1 MDEHVALYRKYR
13 PQTFDEIVG
22 QKAPVT
28 TLRQAVIEGR
38 ISHAYL
44 FCGQH
49 GSGKTTIAKVF
60 SRAVNCEHPVNGNPC
75 NECASC
81 KGILNGTILDV
92 IEMDAASNNSVENIR
107 QIVSEVSFAPSA
119 TKYKVY
125 IIDEVH
131 MLSGSAFNALL
142 KTLEE
147 PPKHVIFLFATTE
160 VHKIPATILS
170 RCQRYDFKRIPTE
183 LISDRL
189 RYISEKE
196 NIDISNDAIKLIT
209 AQSDGALRD
218 ALTLLDTMQ
227 TLQGAGGHKIT
238 DSDVEQATGT
248 VDNQFLFK
256 TANALIDG
264 RFEELIDLCFELRE
278 SGRDYT
284 KVTLEIA
291 HYLRDLLVIRVKADP
306 LMHLPYTVDT
316 IKQMYL
322 TANKVSADTLVGM
335 ISFLSKSAMDFKT
348 SPDIPTSFEL
358 MMLRLCGRK
367 SKLEVSPLVIPDFEK
382 MQAEAASGEMH
393 LAPSKPEE
401 TKEPEESPEEEKAEI
416 AVPVSKEGSA
426 EEKIS
431 SEPEEEPDLDV
442 PLVEED
448 QEDGSITGSE
458 PETASPSESD
468 TSFLNFS
475 FEPDMKPESP
485 VSPFFTGAVAAANDE
500 PEKKEDAKSPS
511 SGILSGLN
519 NSFLDDLM
527 AETDRN
533 ESKETETAHISQV
546 ASQLD
551 KNPLIV
557 DGAASGSIRTPVVNP
572 EVAGGPSRWEQ
583 FLDEQEENFPVICDQ
598 LRDSVIKEIGDSS
611 YIVFDDKDE
620 TVVNNL
626 KRADLFKKFGKLCKD
641 AFAAPHLYICTESQY
656 RTALKKHEESQVKKR
671 AEDLV
676 RLAESKGV
684 NTTVHFGDE
693 D

>member
-1 MDEHVALYRKYR
+1 MEEHIALYRKYR
-13 PQTFDEIVG
+13 PKTFDEIVG

-28 TLRQAVIEGR
+28 TLRQTIIEDR
-38 ISHAYL
+38 IGHAYL

-75 NECASC
+75 NECAAC
-81 KGILNGTILDV
+81 RGILDGSILDV

-107 QIVSEVSFAPSA
+107 QIVNEVSFAPSV

-131 MLSGSAFNALL
+131 MLSTSAFNALL

-170 RCQRYDFKRIPTE
+170 RCQRYDFKRIPGD
-183 LISDRL
+183 LINERL
-189 RYISEKE
+189 RYIADKE
-196 NIDISNDAIKLIT
+196 GIDITDDAIKLIT

-227 TLQGAGGHKIT
+227 TIQGANKRRIT

-256 TANALIDG
+256 AANALIDG
-264 RFEELIDLCFELRE
+264 RFEEMIDLCAELRE

-291 HYLRDLLVIRVKADP
+291 HYFRDLLVIRVKADP
-306 LMHLPYTVDT
+306 MMHLPYTVET

-322 TANKVSADTLVGM
+322 TASKVSAETLVGM
-335 ISFLSKSAMDFKT
+335 ISFLSKAVTDFKI

-367 SKLEVSPLVIPDFEK
+367 AQLEVSPLVIPDFER

-393 LAPSKPEE
+393 LASYKAPAPKEEPKEEPAPAEEPAEE
-401 TKEPEESPEEEKAEI
+401 TDVEAPIVDEEPQEEELPELPLLSPEAEDEAPEPAPVIEKTH
-416 AVPVSKEGSA
+416 P
-426 EEKIS
+426 
-431 SEPEEEPDLDV
+431 
-442 PLVEED
+442 
-448 QEDGSITGSE
+448 
-458 PETASPSESD
+458 
-468 TSFLNFS
+468 
-475 FEPDMKPESP
+475 
-485 VSPFFTGAVAAANDE
+485 SPFFTGRPLVKE
-500 PEKKEDAKSPS
+500 EQKEEKEEKKTEDKEGPKP
-511 SGILSGLN
+511 SGILAGLS

-527 AETDRN
+527 AEADKK
-533 ESKETETAHISQV
+533 EEEQKSEPETESGHISQV

-551 KNPLIV
+551 KNQLIV
-557 DGAASGSIRTPVVNP
+557 DGSASGSVRTPVVNP
-572 EVAGGPSRWEQ
+572 EAAGGPSRWEI
-583 FLDEQEENFPVICDQ
+583 FLEEQKEAFPVICDQ
-598 LRDSVIKEIGDSS
+598 LSGSSFKDIEDSS
-611 YIVFDDKDE
+611 YIVFEDRDE
-620 TVVNNL
+620 PTVNNL
-626 KRADLFKKFGKLCKD
+626 KRAESFKRFGKLCKERFGL
-641 AFAAPHLYICTESQY
+641 AHLFICTDSQY
-656 RTALKKHEESQVKKR
+656 RTALKKYEEAQVKKR
-671 AEDLV
+671 AEDLLH
-676 RLAESKGV
+676 LAESKGI

>member
-13 PQTFDEIVG
+13 PQTFDDIVG

-28 TLRQAVIEGR
+28 TLRQTVIEDR
-38 ISHAYL
+38 IGHAYL

-75 NECASC
+75 NECPTC
-81 KGILNGTILDV
+81 KGILNGSILDV

-107 QIVSEVSFAPSA
+107 QIVNEVSFAPSA

-131 MLSGSAFNALL
+131 MLSTSAFNALL

-170 RCQRYDFKRIPTE
+170 RCQRYDFKRIPEE
-183 LISDRL
+183 LISSRL
-189 RYISEKE
+189 RYVADKE
-196 NIDISNDAIKLIT
+196 GIDITGDAIKLIT

-227 TLQGAGGHKIT
+227 TVQGANKRRIT
-238 DSDVEQATGT
+238 DTDVEQATGT

-264 RFEELIDLCFELRE
+264 SFEELIDLCAEIRE

-284 KVTLEIA
+284 KITLEIA
-291 HYLRDLLVIRVKADP
+291 HYFRDLLVIRVKADP

-322 TANKVSADTLVGM
+322 TANKVNAETLVGM
-335 ISFLSKSAMDFKT
+335 ISFLSKSVTDFKV

-367 SKLEVSPLVIPDFEK
+367 SQLEVSPLVIPDFEK
-382 MQAEAASGEMH
+382 LQAQAASGEMH
-393 LAPSKPEE
+393 LAG
-401 TKEPEESPEEEKAEI
+401 TKEAEVSKVEKEEKSIER
-416 AVPVSKEGSA
+416 SETES
-426 EEKIS
+426 EEP
-431 SEPEEEPDLDV
+431 SEPEEEISLIAPEVDED
-442 PLVEED
+442 EE
-448 QEDGSITGSE
+448 EE
-458 PETASPSESD
+458 EAEELPHR
-468 TSFLNFS
+468 
-475 FEPDMKPESP
+475 
-485 VSPFFTGAVAAANDE
+485 SPFDKLPFPKDE
-500 PEKKEDAKSPS
+500 PEEEQSFFSALAEETESEPAPVFFTAPAPEPKKS
-511 SGILSGLN
+511 SILSGLSD
-519 NSFLDDLM
+519 SFLDDLM
-527 AETDRN
+527 AEADKKEVA
-533 ESKETETAHISQV
+533 ESESEPESDPEPEHLSQI
-546 ASQLD
+546 ATQLD

-557 DGAASGSIRTPVVNP
+557 DGSATGSVRTPVIDP
-572 EVAGGPSRWEQ
+572 AVAGGPSRWET
-583 FLDEQEENFPVICDQ
+583 FLSEQKESFPVVCDQ
-598 LRDSVIKEIGDSS
+598 LGASTLKEIDDSS
-611 YIVFDDKDE
+611 YIVFEDTDE
-620 TVVNNL
+620 TIVNNL
-626 KRADLFKKFGKLCKD
+626 KRAETFRRFGKICKE
-641 AFAAPHLYICTESQY
+641 AFSSAHLFICTDSQY
-656 RTALKKHEESQVKKR
+656 RQALKKHEEEMADRR
-671 AEDLV
+671 AQELIDI
-676 RLAESKGV
+676 AKAKGI